1 MASLMSRKSR
11 PVFSLWRFLP
21 YLLTAPLEYKSCE
34 GRTFYV
40 YFGGGSPRGPRIALG
55 PWTAAHLHVAWL
67 QCPILK
73 VFSME
78 GVPLWN
84 AFILERISVKCTFH
98 ECVFSA
104 RLCTW
109 LVFWALTFQEVYQ
122 SHHASLGWKGW
133 EIFKIRNHR
142 LRIIVCLK
150 RVFLLLGI
158 FSWQLPYKTEPWQF
172 WLFLTPEIWCDT
184 VWSSP
189 QF

>member
-1 MASLMSRKSR
+1 MWGQDFLCLFRWLFPQGAQNSTWSLDNSTPPRCMT
-11 PVFSLWRFLP
+11 PV
-21 YLLTAPLEYKSCE
+21 
-34 GRTFYV
+34 
-40 YFGGGSPRGPRIALG
+40 
-55 PWTAAHLHVAWL
+55 
-67 QCPILK
+67 CPILK

-84 AFILERISVKCTFH
+84 AFILEQISVKCTFH
-98 ECVFSA
+98 ECVFSP

-122 SHHASLGWKGW
+122 SHHASLGWKVW

-172 WLFLTPEIWCDT
+172 WLFLTPEIWFDT
-184 VWSSP
+184 VWSSL